1 MAILIDTQA
10 LVWVGVGDPRLSRA
24 AQAAIVDTDQQVLI
38 SAVTAYEFVDLNRR
52 GRFGADLPLS
62 EIVTQL
68 GATILDYPA
77 ACSVIAGLLPPL
89 HLDPV
94 DRMLIAFA
102 VHADLPIVTADA
114 TIRQYPVR
122 TIW

>member
-1 MAILIDTQA
+1 MAILLDTHA
-10 LVWVGVGDPRLSRA
+10 LVWVGIGDPRLSEMARN
-24 AQAAIVDTDQQVLI
+24 AILDPDQQVLI

-52 GRFGADLPLS
+52 GRFGADLPFA
-62 EIVTQL
+62 EIATQL
-68 GATILDYPA
+68 GAVIVDYPA

-102 VHADLPIVTADA
+102 IHSDLPIVTADA
-114 TIRQYPVR
+114 TVRQYPVR
-122 TIW
+122 VIW